1 MRIIISLSPLYN
13 QKSNVHVFVT
23 HLQRDIS
30 LVLPTLF
37 KRVCTPQVNQTIRFP
52 LIDTFETKCYPG
64 GAMEIGSHT
73 SRGSMV
79 SNDNR
84 VSGNPKPAR
93 HLIFLLDEIEY
104 NVTIW

>member
-1 MRIIISLSPLYN
+1 
-13 QKSNVHVFVT
+13 
-23 HLQRDIS
+23 
-30 LVLPTLF
+30 
-37 KRVCTPQVNQTIRFP
+37 
-52 LIDTFETKCYPG
+52 
-64 GAMEIGSHT
+64 MEIGSHT